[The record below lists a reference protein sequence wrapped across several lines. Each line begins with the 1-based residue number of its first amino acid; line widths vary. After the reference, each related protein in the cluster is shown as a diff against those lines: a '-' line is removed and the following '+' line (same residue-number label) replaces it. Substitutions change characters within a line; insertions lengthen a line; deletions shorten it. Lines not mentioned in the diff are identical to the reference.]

1 VLTTGPLPPNPA
13 ELLSSTTMRKAV
25 QHMHTHYDFVIFDS
39 PPLVSVTDGAII
51 GSLVDAVLLVIELE
65 RHSREAIL
73 MGKRLLENVN
83 APATGLIFNK
93 TQISSRYGYYY
104 YYQYKPYGA

>member
-1 VLTTGPLPPNPA
+1 
-13 ELLSSTTMRKAV
+13 
-25 QHMHTHYDFVIFDS
+25 
-39 PPLVSVTDGAII
+39 
-51 GSLVDAVLLVIELE
+51 
-65 RHSREAIL
+65 